1 MTVASNLDYLS
12 ERTEIDCVCGA
23 SGGSTFR
30 RVDRYGLK
38 FQYKLCTNC
47 GHVRTSNPVSD
58 EAARRFYSSSDY
70 RSMYHPRKSPE
81 DLFRQKTPM
90 PFASSP
96 LLKYVQDQGFKRG
109 KLCEWGCG
117 GGWNLV
123 PFRDAGWNVSGY
135 DYDVLY
141 TQLGRSILGLSLHVI
156 PPDVAELQSEQP
168 DVILLNHVLEHSVDP
183 VSLLL
188 RLRQLCNDST
198 ALVVGVP
205 LLETIR
211 IWHWHD
217 FFHIAHIHYFS
228 AESLVRVANHA
239 GFVVTHADV
248 QSGLF
253 TLMLGRDVVPQPT
266 NRAFVFR
273 SARLLL
279 SGFMEPRHRIPQAFR
294 GVLASVGLIG
304 IARRIKRRLRK

>member
-1 MTVASNLDYLS
+1 MTITSNLDYLS
-12 ERTEIDCVCGA
+12 ERFEIDCVCGA
-23 SGGSTFR
+23 SGGLTFR

-38 FQYKLCTNC
+38 FQYKLCLSC
-47 GHVRTSNPVSD
+47 GHARTANPVSM
-58 EAARRFYSSSDY
+58 ESARRYYGSSDY
-70 RSMYHPRKSPE
+70 RSMYFPGEAPE
-81 DLFRQKTPM
+81 DVLHRKTPR
-90 PFASSP
+90 PSTTSP
-96 LLKYVQDQGFKRG
+96 LLRYVNDRGISRG
-109 KLCEWGCG
+109 KILEWGCG

-123 PFRDAGWNVSGY
+123 PFRDAGWNTLGY
-135 DYDVLY
+135 DYDTLY
-141 TQLGRSILGLSLHVI
+141 TNLGRSRLGLSLHVI
-156 PPDVAELQSEQP
+156 PPDVTELRSEQP
-168 DVILLNHVLEHSVDP
+168 DVILLNHVLEHSAEP
-183 VSLLL
+183 LSLLSN
-188 RLRQLCNDST
+188 LRQLCNDST

-279 SGFMEPRHRIPQAFR
+279 SGFIEPRHRIPQAFR